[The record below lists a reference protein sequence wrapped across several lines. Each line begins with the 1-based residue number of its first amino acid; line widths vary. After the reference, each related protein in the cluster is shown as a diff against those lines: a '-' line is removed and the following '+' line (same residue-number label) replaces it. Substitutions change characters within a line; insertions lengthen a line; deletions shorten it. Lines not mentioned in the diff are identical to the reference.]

1 MTGRTTLARRV
12 LGTLGLAAL
21 TVGTGALVVLALQA
35 GGATPAEAGQR
46 PHSRYT
52 PATTTPTSPFDFS
65 PTGGSTAQADAAASG
80 TPAAA
85 TSPST
90 AAPTSG
96 ASASAGLAAAPLTRL
111 VLAVDATHAWR
122 VDVGS
127 CADGGAAVAT
137 SSNGGRTWTA
147 HDAPVKA
154 ITRLRATSARSAFV
168 IGADGSCAASM
179 RNTSNGGTSWTSG
192 GGVGSSWYR
201 DAAAP
206 KVVHTPRGAE
216 ARPCRGGAKVV
227 DLLPVSTARATVLC
241 ADGQVRATSDSG
253 ASWSASGSAPGALAA
268 ASDGGTDTWVARAG
282 DQGCDGIAVVRAS
295 RPTDVIGCAKVSLTG
310 VEPGQVAL
318 SAAGSAGWLLVGDQ
332 TLHSTDGLKTWTL
345 ASR

>member
-1 MTGRTTLARRV
+1 MSDRSTLARRV

-46 PHSRYT
+46 PHTRYT

-65 PTGGSTAQADAAASG
+65 ATGGSTAQADAASSG

-85 TSPST
+85 AT
-90 AAPTSG
+90 ASPTSDS
-96 ASASAGLAAAPLTRL
+96 SAPADLAAAPLTRL

-127 CADGGAAVAT
+127 CGDGGAAVAT
-137 SSNGGRTWTA
+137 SSNGGRTWTS
-147 HDAPVKA
+147 HDVPVKA

-168 IGADGSCAASM
+168 IGTDGSCAATM

-206 KVVHTPRGAE
+206 KVVHTPRGGE

-227 DLLPVSTARATVLC
+227 DLLPVSSAKATVLC
-241 ADGQVRATSDSG
+241 ADGQVRSTTDSG
-253 ASWSASGSAPGALAA
+253 ASWSASGSATGALAA
-268 ASDGGTDTWVARAG
+268 APDGDTGTWVARTDA
-282 DQGCDGIAVVRAS
+282 GCDGIAVVRAS
-295 RPTDVIGCAKVSLTG
+295 APTDVIGCAKVSLSG

-318 SAAGSAGWLLVGDQ
+318 SAAGSSGWLLVGDQ

-345 ASR
+345 ASS